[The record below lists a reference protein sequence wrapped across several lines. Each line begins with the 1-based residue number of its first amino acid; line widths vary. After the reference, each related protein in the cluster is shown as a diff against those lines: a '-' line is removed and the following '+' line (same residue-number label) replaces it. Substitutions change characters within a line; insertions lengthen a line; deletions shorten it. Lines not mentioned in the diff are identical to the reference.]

1 MASLIFLFKE
11 TSFVRRKFFA
21 TCCVIVEAPS
31 NLLFESIL
39 SIFFITALVTPF
51 ASMPGWSKKF
61 LSSADRKELITLSGI
76 ELNGINSLFSIA
88 NSPINSPLSA
98 YTLLKTDGS

>member
-1 MASLIFLFKE
+1 MGRTEDIKLDYLNKYLNKWWIAFRWAK
-11 TSFVRRKFFA
+11 
-21 TCCVIVEAPS
+21 
-31 NLLFESIL
+31 
-39 SIFFITALVTPF
+39 
-51 ASMPGWSKKF
+51 
-61 LSSADRKELITLSGI
+61 ADRKELITLSGI